1 MVGPHVSA
9 CQWGSVR
16 EDYSED
22 GSAWEY
28 FPHDHARSRAF
39 RWGEDG
45 LAGVCDRW
53 QHLCFAIGLWNERD
67 EILKGTPFRAD
78 QPRGQSRRGCEG
90 GVVAPG
96 FHSDSFMDA
105 MAVQASPGCVPV
117 PGIARRERPSQ
128 SSGASSLQTRRA
140 TQIAIVSVFS
150 LMTWHYIKQVYGV
163 ARIGASYRKI
173 ALTGR
178 EVRVLR
184 YGLYPLWLIGAGRV
198 LARGSGARCAGFDV
212 GVDLIPNGVSA
223 TARVVAILCAAAIAV
238 VIARA
243 SARCKVLPPPLVVAP
258 YLAAFLWLAAPTNYF
273 GATIALGA
281 VHAMQYMACCHR
293 AEVALGLAPLTR
305 RSALRWAEIF
315 GGAACGGL
323 IISLWLP
330 QRLDTTVTV
339 AGAPLLFTAVCFVF
353 LNLHHYL
360 IDAVIWRSTG
370 DLVKAMN
377 RRPSPA

>member
-1 MVGPHVSA
+1 M
-9 CQWGSVR
+9 
-16 EDYSED
+16 
-22 GSAWEY
+22 
-28 FPHDHARSRAF
+28 
-39 RWGEDG
+39 
-45 LAGVCDRW
+45 
-53 QHLCFAIGLWNERD
+53 
-67 EILKGTPFRAD
+67 
-78 QPRGQSRRGCEG
+78 
-90 GVVAPG
+90 APG

-198 LARGSGARCAGFDV
+198 LARGSGARYAGFDV

-323 IISLWLP
+323 IICLWLP
-330 QRLDTTVTV
+330 QRLDTTGTV
-339 AGAPLLFTAVCFVF
+339 AGEPLLFTAVCFVF